1 MYLQKKNSSQD
12 VRVMSNYGHFSNVP
26 ECEEFGGTYP
36 DIYSAAINEKISAI
50 SATVADML
58 GTE

>member
-12 VRVMSNYGHFSNVP
+12 VIVMSNYGHFSNVP

-36 DIYSAAINEKISAI
+36 DIYSSAINETFSAI
-50 SATVADML
+50 RATVADML